1 VRKLTFFLVG
11 AAAVVG
17 GVVAIGS
24 VSAAPVRG
32 GLPKLQVGPSCD
44 AAARGSVILG
54 RNKEA
59 CLADETT
66 AQDTLKQNWPKYLA
80 TDKIDCVTLEN
91 SGGPASYVELLSC
104 LEIMRDARS
113 IRNTDPLDSDPG
125 PVNTRRGKSK

>member
-66 AQDTLKQNWPKYLA
+66 AQDTLKQK
-80 TDKIDCVTLEN
+80 D
-91 SGGPASYVELLSC
+91 
-104 LEIMRDARS
+104 RDAADRLLPRHHHGAARAAS
-113 IRNTDPLDSDPG
+113 TAARQPG
-125 PVNTRRGKSK
+125 VTATPF

>member
-1 VRKLTFFLVG
+1 VRKLMFFLV
-11 AAAVVG
+11 AAVVVG

-44 AAARGSVILG
+44 AAGRGSVILG

-66 AQDTLKQNWPKYLA
+66 AQDTLKQNWSKYLA
-80 TDKIDCVTLEN
+80 ADKTDCVTLEN

-113 IRNTDPLDSDPG
+113 IQNADPLDSDLA
-125 PVNTRRGKSK
+125 PVNTRRGKRK